1 VIPASE
7 SSQYPAPRPLP
18 VPDPDTERE
27 FDLLSVASS
36 DLPDAKPFQGGP
48 LRIEARQGIVFSA
61 PHQAAHIRDGI
72 KLPSEFGSGELAFAL
87 ARNVDGSAVSTAEG
101 LDGDPNWDLGHP
113 YLDVVYDLA
122 DGAPVIDLHKM
133 RPRGVDMCVG
143 LGFNFETSEH
153 LWMPIVKEAVSAGLR
168 VAVNW
173 PFAAGPVT
181 VTGQLQNRG
190 LDAIQIELS
199 FDCYDPGPTK
209 VAAWTSL
216 LRAVRIILEGLASRS
231 FASVMWRPKGADL
244 NRSGSLRCGY

>member
-1 VIPASE
+1 MALPLRLSPAEARLVISASK
-7 SSQYPAPRPLP
+7 SSQYPAPRPLS

-27 FDLLSVASS
+27 FDLLSVATS
-36 DLPDAKPFQGGP
+36 DLPDAKPYQGGP
-48 LRIEARQGIVFSA
+48 LRIERRQGIVFSA

-72 KLPSEFGSGELAFAL
+72 MLPSEFGSEELAFAL
-87 ARNVDGSAVSTAEG
+87 ARNVNGSAVSTTEG

-133 RPRGVDMCVG
+133 RPRGLDMCVG
-143 LGFNFETSEH
+143 LGSNFKTSEH

-173 PFAAGPVT
+173 PFAAGPAT

-216 LRAVRIILEGLASRS
+216 LRAVRTILA
-231 FASVMWRPKGADL
+231 A
-244 NRSGSLRCGY
+244 